1 MLCLHHDD
9 ADGLCA
15 GAIVRRR
22 FGDVVELYQIDYGHP
37 IPWDKIE
44 AAKTVIITDFSL
56 PRDDM
61 LKIYEAKGENFIWI
75 DHHISAI
82 EEMSDF
88 ENIAGLRALDRA
100 ACVLTWQYFLPES
113 SVPAAALF
121 IGDRDIWQ
129 FDYPQTRA
137 FTEGLS
143 TENIAVSNNT
153 LWDALLSNDQEL
165 VQRLIEKGEILL
177 EARLKQIAYY
187 VDTYGFS
194 LNFGGYNTLAVNLPS
209 NGDIGHYICSLGYDI
224 AYVYRDTFQNGQVLT
239 NVTLYSETVDVSK
252 LAMRYGG
259 GGHKGAAGFRFM
271 RSGNSPLPA
280 TF

>member
-22 FGDVVELYQIDYGHP
+22 FGDAVELHEIDYGRP

-44 AAKTVIITDFSL
+44 AAATVIITDFSL
-56 PRDDM
+56 PKDAM

-82 EEMSDF
+82 KEMSDF

-100 ACVLTWQYFLPES
+100 ACVLTWQYFFPELDA
-113 SVPAAALF
+113 PAAVLF

-137 FTEGLS
+137 FSEGLS
-143 TENIAVSNNT
+143 AEDTAANNDV
-153 LWDALLSNDQEL
+153 LWDALLSNDQDL
-165 VQRLIEKGEILL
+165 VQRLLEKGEILL
-177 EARLKQIAYY
+177 QARLEQIAHY
-187 VDTYGFS
+187 VDSYGFE
-194 LNFGGYNTLAVNLPS
+194 LDFNGYRTLLVNLPS
-209 NGDIGHYICSLGYDI
+209 NGDIGHYICQAGYDL
-224 AYVYRDTFQNGQVLT
+224 AYVYRDDFQDGQIFT
-239 NVTLYSETVDVSK
+239 KVTLYSESVDVSK
-252 LAMRYGG
+252 LAKRYGG
-259 GGHKGAAGFRFM
+259 GGHKGAAGFRFL
-271 RSGNSPLPA
+271 RSGNIPLPA
-280 TF
+280 AF

>member
-22 FGDVVELYQIDYGHP
+22 FGDAVELHEIDYGRP

-44 AAKTVIITDFSL
+44 AAATVIITDFSL
-56 PRDDM
+56 PKDAM

-82 EEMSDF
+82 KEMSDF

-100 ACVLTWQYFLPES
+100 ACVLTWQYFFPELDA
-113 SVPAAALF
+113 PAAVLF

-137 FTEGLS
+137 FSEGLS
-143 TENIAVSNNT
+143 AEDTAANNDV
-153 LWDALLSNDQEL
+153 LWDALLSNDQDL
-165 VQRLIEKGEILL
+165 VQRLLEKGEILL
-177 EARLKQIAYY
+177 QARLKQIAYY
-187 VDTYGFS
+187 VDSYGFE
-194 LNFGGYNTLAVNLPS
+194 LDFNGYRTLLVNLPS
-209 NGDIGHYICSLGYDI
+209 NGDIGHYICQAGYDL
-224 AYVYRDTFQNGQVLT
+224 AYVYRDDFQDGQIFT
-239 NVTLYSETVDVSK
+239 KVTLYSESVDVSK
-252 LAMRYGG
+252 LAKRYGG
-259 GGHKGAAGFRFM
+259 GGHKGAAGFRFL
-271 RSGNSPLPA
+271 RSGNIPLPA
-280 TF
+280 AF